1 MNTTTT
7 TSDGGTTNMAQEQPK
22 VSRALLT
29 RTVNGL
35 ARHIKALRHDGDY
48 DAAYLLVQR
57 MENAH
62 NARRGRA

>member
-1 MNTTTT
+1 MSNTTTNNK
-7 TSDGGTTNMAQEQPK
+7 GTTEMAQTQDK

-29 RTVNGL
+29 RTVHGL